1 MSFLNGRDGS
11 ILVGASTAD
20 QSVIHIQNWAIDY
33 TADTIEGWGMG
44 DTDSISD
51 TTIRKWSGSF
61 VVYIDPDDT
70 NAALWVPGTKLQGR
84 FFPGE
89 STTGNEH
96 HDGAFVITGVN
107 REAAKDGIP
116 GKTISFASRG
126 PLTRTVVS

>member
-1 MSFLNGRDGS
+1 MSFLNGKNGS

-20 QSVIHIQNWAIDY
+20 QNVIHIQNWNIDH

-44 DTDSISD
+44 DSDSITD

-61 VVYIDPDDT
+61 VVYIDPTDT
-70 NAALWVPGTKLQGR
+70 NAALFVPGTKLQGR

-89 STTGNEH
+89 NTTGNEH
-96 HDGAFVITGVN
+96 YDGAFVITGVN

-116 GKTISFASRG
+116 GQTISLASRG
-126 PLTRTVVS
+126 ALTRTTVA